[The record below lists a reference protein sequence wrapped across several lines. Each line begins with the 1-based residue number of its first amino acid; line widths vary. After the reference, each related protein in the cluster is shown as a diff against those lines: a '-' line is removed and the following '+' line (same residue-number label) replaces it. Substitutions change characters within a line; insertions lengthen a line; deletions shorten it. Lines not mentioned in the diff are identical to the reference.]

1 MTHRI
6 KEIFLPKYYLGF
18 LIKDQLSGQ
27 NWRPEI
33 NLSID
38 SSLWSSFRVKNQ
50 FLSNSGHF
58 K

>member
-1 MTHRI
+1 MTHQMNFFSLKFYI
-6 KEIFLPKYYLGF
+6 DFM
-18 LIKDQLSGQ
+18 IKDQLSGQ
-27 NWRPEI
+27 NWRSEI

-38 SSLWSSFRVKNQ
+38 SSLWTSFRVKNQ